1 MFCYQRSFGVPTEVV
16 TAEQFRA
23 LVTAPKTVNLVKKA
37 RELYEKGDKK
47 EYDRKKKGLPLAVF
61 VATFNYSEREVM
73 DFQLREKVSKNGMW
87 RKQSESKLN
96 GLCVVDFDHVDE
108 NPEGAD
114 EGRKTKDERLS
125 LREMWIEAY
134 EKLSKEDRER
144 IVLVYVTP
152 SGHGLKVVFT
162 ADPDVGNLIDNQI
175 VFSRK
180 LGLNPDES
188 CKDASRGAFL
198 TTMDDIIFIDEDRL
212 FTYENKEFAEKYGE
226 EYRIGKSQATI
237 TDSVEFRVERLEA
250 FWFSFSLSL
259 SFSFSLEPA
268 GFSSTWSKSTT
279 HKPFRLLSHC
289 LRHMPFFD
297 TFSRS

>member
-96 GLCVVDFDHVDE
+96 GLCVIDFDHVDE

-125 LREMWIEAY
+125 LRELWIEAY

-144 IVLVYVTP
+144 IILAAQ
-152 SGHGLKVVFT
+152 T
-162 ADPDVGNLIDNQI
+162 AC
-175 VFSRK
+175 SH
-180 LGLNPDES
+180 
-188 CKDASRGAFL
+188 AF
-198 TTMDDIIFIDEDRL
+198 RC
-212 FTYENKEFAEKYGE
+212 
-226 EYRIGKSQATI
+226 S
-237 TDSVEFRVERLEA
+237 
-250 FWFSFSLSL
+250 
-259 SFSFSLEPA
+259 
-268 GFSSTWSKSTT
+268 
-279 HKPFRLLSHC
+279 
-289 LRHMPFFD
+289 
-297 TFSRS
+297 